1 MIDHV
6 EVTEVQISNT
16 GQLELDKPK
25 SLIFFFSTLVF
36 LSLCNLTKKEKLS
49 YFENKQ
55 ERTLLK
61 ELLRL
66 DMTNRS

>member
-25 SLIFFFSTLVF
+25 SLIFFSTLVF
-36 LSLCNLTKKEKLS
+36 LSRCNLTKKEKLS

-55 ERTLLK
+55 ERILLK
-61 ELLRL
+61 ELPSL